1 MVELFCM
8 HAPDHEDM
16 FQPIV
21 TSDGRAFPVHLC
33 EVRESLG
40 KTYFL
45 RVLGPDGRSF
55 GFTVTFP
62 LSFMSKHNLSPD
74 GAATA
79 FLTSRARDEVRK
91 VTEETHPFDMPESQL
106 NMARHAIRC
115 LQ

>member
-1 MVELFCM
+1 MYSSD
-8 HAPDHEDM
+8 PEDM
-16 FQPIV
+16 FEPIV

-45 RVLGPDGRSF
+45 RVMGPDGRSF

-62 LSFMSKHNLSPD
+62 LSFMAKHNLSLN
-74 GAATA
+74 GASAPILMA
-79 FLTSRARDEVRK
+79 RAREEVRK
-91 VTEETHPFDMPESQL
+91 VIEETQLFDTPEIEL
-106 NMARHAIRC
+106 DMTRHAIRC

>member
-1 MVELFCM
+1 MQ
-8 HAPDHEDM
+8 APDHEDM
-16 FQPIV
+16 YQPIV
-21 TSDGRAFPVHLC
+21 TSDGRAFPVHLF

-45 RVLGPDGRSF
+45 RVMGPDGRSF

-62 LSFMSKHNLSPD
+62 LSFMATHNLPLD
-74 GAATA
+74 GGATSV
-79 FLTSRARDEVRK
+79 LTARARDEVRK
-91 VTEETHPFDMPESQL
+91 VIEETHPFDMPESQL

>member
-1 MVELFCM
+1 M
-8 HAPDHEDM
+8 HPSDHEEM
-16 FQPIV
+16 YQPIV

-45 RVLGPDGRSF
+45 RVMGPDGRSF

-62 LSFMSKHNLSPD
+62 LSYISKHNLSLN
-74 GAATA
+74 GASTSLLTA
-79 FLTSRARDEVRK
+79 RAREEVRK
-91 VTEETHPFDMPESQL
+91 VIEETQPFDTPETEL
-106 NMARHAIRC
+106 DMARHAIRC